1 MQGTRLQKIEGESDF
16 LLRISETP
24 GAYGSANGKDWF
36 CTTPNGLLGN
46 ISAHKVEEH
55 EDGTITVS
63 PSILVTAGRSGQE
76 WHGFLVRGVWR
87 SC

>member
-1 MQGTRLQKIEGESDF
+1 MQGIRLVKIEGEEDF
-16 LLRISETP
+16 LLRIAETP
-24 GAYGSANGKDWF
+24 GAYGSANGRDWF
-36 CTTPNGLLGN
+36 CTTPNGLFGN

-55 EDGTITVS
+55 DDGTVTVS
-63 PSILVTAGRSGQE
+63 PSILVTQGHKGLE